1 MRRRYHLPDTVTGE
15 VAAVDRERLLAVVR
29 AAVQRAL
36 AAAAPGE
43 VVAPRPGEPTRERF
57 SPERRTPEGGYA
69 VPGYDEQG
77 RPVGVPLLPAAG
89 GTSERL
95 GTPLDRTGTGTG
107 SVLPVPGPAAE
118 TGSAGSTAWSV
129 APLPAGAATPDEGAG
144 LGVDRST
151 VTAGPGTAP
160 IVRLIRERWPAAG
173 FADPA
178 GVRYGVY
185 ATGAGEATPRL
196 FYLAPDSDGPVL
208 RALRLAV
215 RAPGAPRVVDLP
227 GGDYTVVARPH
238 SAAQLYRGPRRLSD
252 LGNPQD
258 LDLTVNFTVV
268 SDVPEVTVRAAP
280 RYHLWPRPRIMRTDQ
295 QEGPAIVGAD
305 TTYLAE
311 VEIWR
316 LEESGRWTPVFELAL
331 VYAFISYRWRVYRI
345 EHDRHGERYRV
356 PVDTGRPTRA
366 HFTHRFDR
374 AGEFEVECEV
384 RLTYEDASPEPVTE
398 RRTDQAQRLEERMA
412 LELAGLEKPTRAAG
426 TEPLWSTSTDELLT
440 AARQRLRRAEQA
452 TPRDESLIREL
463 RDTVAA
469 LEKRLVGTT
478 GAGPFPL
485 RALFTDR
492 RTARSRPISL
502 FVGPAP
508 NPAGPG
514 HTWLLID
521 VTYPAFHRT
530 YRGTGPTAEAAL
542 RAAFEDART
551 SFRGSYPPGRIL
563 ARIEWP
569 GMEGLQLKP
578 FDFATDTESWQRT
591 AWEWLSVVATGLAV
605 AGTALAL
612 AFPVTSPVV
621 GAIVLAG
628 ALTGGVLSAV
638 SLAERLHHDAFE
650 WNRETAVDLV
660 AIATAFTSA
669 GGAVARGATAGT
681 GRAIAAGAP
690 LTIETTARLAGILR
704 FQRAV
709 LYVDLGAHLSDA
721 VLLSHDTYLQLR
733 EVDAAMSDAALARLQ
748 QEYGNEEGRRRFEA
762 ERFTRILGVLARAAV
777 NGLLTLVSVRGT
789 AKAIAAGRSVRLAA
803 ERGRTVLQEFPEADF
818 LKDQDGFRRHQTD
831 EVARRLGLTT
841 DPVGAASA
849 QALSVR
855 AAWGINKALAAL
867 SEDRRALVLATM
879 RPGGADLKALRLFLT
894 DGGSLTELAA
904 FLETQPVWL
913 RNRITTFG
921 TLQTRAAAFDRLS
934 TTVPDIAAFRWDQEN
949 LTDHFGRHVLGRA
962 GYPEEAWKWA
972 ERLGIARAY
981 GFDRMRYQ
989 SLLQSTA
996 AADGR
1001 LRWEITERFR
1011 QAYGDYVHHVMTRT
1025 AVFGRTGKGAE
1036 LVGSDG
1042 ELFWAA
1048 APTGLISTGYFP
1060 DNPTTWPPSS
1070 DELVRKLSSA
1080 LSQGQSV
1087 VQLYRLPR

>member
-15 VAAVDRERLLAVVR
+15 VAAADRERLLAVVR
-29 AAVQRAL
+29 SAVQRAL
-36 AAAAPGE
+36 AAAGPGE
-43 VVAPRPGEPTRERF
+43 VVAPRPGEPARERY
-57 SPERRTPEGGYA
+57 SQERRTPEGGYA
-69 VPGYDEQG
+69 VPSYDEQG

-89 GTSERL
+89 GAAERL
-95 GTPLDRTGTGTG
+95 GAPPDRTGTGP
-107 SVLPVPGPAAE
+107 VLPVPEPPAEA
-118 TGSAGSTAWSV
+118 GSAGTATWSV
-129 APLPAGAATPDEGAG
+129 APLSASAATTDEGAA
-144 LGVDRST
+144 LGADRSA

-185 ATGAGEATPRL
+185 TAGAGESTPRL
-196 FYLAPDSDGPVL
+196 FYLAPDSEGPVL

-215 RAPGAPRVVDLP
+215 RAPGTPRVVDLP

-258 LDLTVNFTVV
+258 LDLTVNFTAV
-268 SDVPEVTVRAAP
+268 SDVPEVTVRATP
-280 RYHLWPRPRIMRTDQ
+280 RYHLWPRPRILRVDQ
-295 QEGPAIVGAD
+295 QDGAAVVGAD

-316 LEESGRWTPVFELAL
+316 LEESGRWTPVYELAL

-356 PVDTGRPTRA
+356 PVDTGQSTRA
-366 HFTHRFDR
+366 SFTHRFDR

-384 RLTYEDASPEPVTE
+384 RLSYEDASPEPVTE
-398 RRTDQAQRLEERMA
+398 RRTDRAQRLEERMA
-412 LELAGLEKPTRAAG
+412 LELAGLEKATRAAG
-426 TEPLWSTSTDELLT
+426 AEPVWSTSADELLT

-452 TPRDESLIREL
+452 TPRDEPLIREL
-463 RDTVAA
+463 RDSVAA

-492 RTARSRPISL
+492 RTAHSRPISL

-508 NPAGPG
+508 DSAGPG

-542 RAAFEDART
+542 RAAFEEART

-569 GMEGLQLKP
+569 GMARLQLKP

-612 AFPVTSPVV
+612 AFPVSSPVAV
-621 GAIVLAG
+621 GVIVLAG

-638 SLAERLHHDAFE
+638 NLAERLHHDAFE
-650 WNRETAVDLV
+650 WDRETALDLLAV
-660 AIATAFTSA
+660 ATAFTSV
-669 GGAVARGATAGT
+669 GGAVAR
-681 GRAIAAGAP
+681 RAIAAGAP
-690 LTIETTARLAGILR
+690 LTIEATARLAGILK

-709 LYVDLGAHLSDA
+709 LYVDLGAHLTDA
-721 VLLSHDTYLQLR
+721 VLLSYDTYLQLR
-733 EVDAAMSDAALARLQ
+733 DVDAAMSDTALARLQ
-748 QEYGNEEGRRRFEA
+748 REYGDEEGRRRFEA

-777 NGLLTLVSVRGT
+777 NGLLTVVAVRGT
-789 AKAIAAGRSVRLAA
+789 AKAVAAGRSVRLAA
-803 ERGRTVLQEFPEADF
+803 ERGGTVLQQFPEADF
-818 LKDQDGFRRHQTD
+818 RKDPGGFRRRQSD
-831 EVARRLGLTT
+831 EAARRLGLTT
-841 DPVGAASA
+841 DPGGAASA
-849 QALSVR
+849 QALSAR
-855 AAWGINKALAAL
+855 SAWGINKALASL

-879 RPGGADLKALRLFLT
+879 RPGGADLKALRSFLA

-921 TLQTRAAAFDRLS
+921 TLQTRAEAFNRLS
-934 TTVPDIAAFRWDQEN
+934 TTVPDIAAFRWNQEN

-962 GYPEEAWKWA
+962 GYPDEAWKWA

-981 GFDRMRYQ
+981 GFDRTRYQ
-989 SLLQSTA
+989 SLLRSTT

-1011 QAYGDYVHHVMTRT
+1011 QAYGDYVHRVMTRT

-1070 DELVRKLSSA
+1070 DELVRKLGAA